1 VRCDV
6 AVERPGAGVVGF
18 ELDDGVAVCRDEKCV
33 PSDRIEG
40 VDDSAAVPFAGAR
53 GEDEEIVPMH
63 VHGVDCEAGVHE
75 HNADGSVVAEVVDV
89 PFGGVGIG
97 VISFVGEKQN
107 RVVVVL
113 SGGQW

>member
-6 AVERPGAGVVGF
+6 TVERPGARVVGF
-18 ELDDGVAVCRDEKCV
+18 ELDDGVAVCRDKKRV
-33 PSDRIEG
+33 APDRIEG
-40 VDDSAAVPFAGAR
+40 VDDSAAVPFARAR

-63 VHGVDCEAGVHE
+63 VHGVDCEAGIHE
-75 HNADGSVVAEVVDV
+75 HDADGSVVAEVVYV

-97 VISFVGEKQN
+97 VVSFVGEKQD

-113 SGGQW
+113 SGGQ